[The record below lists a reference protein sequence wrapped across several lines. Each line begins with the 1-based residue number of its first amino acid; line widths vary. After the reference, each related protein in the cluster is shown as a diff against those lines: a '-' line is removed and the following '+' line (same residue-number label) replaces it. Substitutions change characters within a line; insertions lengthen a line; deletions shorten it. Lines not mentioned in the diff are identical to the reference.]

1 MQLVVATANQAKF
14 RELVAILSDLRI
26 SFLSTGS
33 LDGYVPPIESG
44 TTYVENAAA
53 KATAAARFTGLW
65 ALADDSGLEI
75 EALGGQ
81 PGPFS
86 SRFLGV
92 AATDRDRNQRVLEL
106 LQGVPVDRRSARF
119 RCAVAVAGPAG
130 ELFLTHG
137 CCEGIISEAIDGAGG
152 FGYDPIFLVPDLGI
166 TMASLSPDV
175 KNRISHRARAL
186 EQAKPLLR
194 RLADSVQEGAE
205 GAVR

>member
-26 SFLSTGS
+26 SFLSTAS
-33 LDGYVPPIESG
+33 LDGYDPPIESG
-44 TTYVENAAA
+44 TTYAKNASA
-53 KATAAARFTGLW
+53 KATAAARISGLW
-65 ALADDSGLEI
+65 TLADDSGLEI
-75 EALGGQ
+75 DALGGQ
-81 PGPFS
+81 PGPYS

-92 AATDRDRNQRVLEL
+92 VATDRDRNQRILDL
-106 LQGVPVDRRSARF
+106 MQGVPIDQRSARF
-119 RCAVAVAGPAG
+119 RCAVAVAGPKG
-130 ELFLTHG
+130 ELFLTQG

-152 FGYDPIFLVPDLGI
+152 FGYDPIFLVPDLGL

-205 GAVR
+205 GTVS